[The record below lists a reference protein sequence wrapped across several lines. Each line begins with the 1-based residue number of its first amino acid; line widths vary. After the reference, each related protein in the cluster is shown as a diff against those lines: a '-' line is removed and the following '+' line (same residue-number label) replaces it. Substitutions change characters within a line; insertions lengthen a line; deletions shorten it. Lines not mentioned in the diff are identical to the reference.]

1 MSVNHQPTNTRDPQD
16 LPANGIFLSK
26 QERRALVSTL
36 DTDIETWLQDGNEIE
51 VLETPEYSSD
61 DRRVRVHTRVE
72 F

>member
-36 DTDIETWLQDGNEIE
+36 DDDVEQWLRAGNVID
-51 VLETPEYSSD
+51 VLETPEYSRD
-61 DRRVRVHTRVE
+61 DRRVRTYPRVE